1 MNVTGIIVDD
11 FLDKPD
17 LVRSAALQLE
27 FTGTGQFPGLRSD
40 RADEDYERYIKTKFE
55 KILNLKI
62 KEFVQDSFRF
72 QLCTGEAETWIHSD
86 ETDWAAVLYL
96 TPNPPVEAGT
106 GLYRKT
112 GEEWELVS
120 AFGNLYNRL
129 VLYPGRL
136 YHKSI
141 MPGFGNTRE
150 TGRLTQ
156 VFFFN
161 LENE

>member
-1 MNVTGIIVDD
+1 MNVTGIIIDD

-17 LVRSAALQLE
+17 LVRNSALQLE
-27 FTGTGQFPGLRSD
+27 FNATGQFPGFRSD
-40 RADEDYERYIKTKFE
+40 RADENYERYIKEKFE

-72 QLCTGEAETWIHSD
+72 QICSDNVDSWVHSD
-86 ETDWAAVLYL
+86 ETDWAGILYL

-106 GLYRKT
+106 GIYRKV

-136 YHKSI
+136 YHRSI
-141 MPGFGNTRE
+141 MSGFGHSKE

-156 VFFFN
+156 TFFFN
-161 LENE
+161 IEHE